1 MLIVLYIA
9 SIAIYLIARPRWKF
23 IGPSLFDSYLIGVA
37 LFVVGTML
45 LGFGADIRV
54 ESVRTI
60 GLVAGIFSL
69 LGGALWGVLLR
80 RPIHNLKF
88 WSWIREIEMAAT
100 ERSIVTAG
108 LLVSAAVCVAYVGAI
123 LASPGLRALIVD
135 GLQHRMSTPWRL
147 GITDGHYG
155 YFGVGYVKQFRD
167 IAIPVL
173 CGAIIL
179 IGEPRARWPFWI
191 GILAGLAAILITQER
206 LIVIEFALCL
216 FGSYVVGAAL
226 GRRPWR
232 VVPLPQAVGVLIVLV
247 GLTGLMTVWLGR
259 LPANPPQQHAA
270 VAVAPVGVS
279 RSPVPAAAANS
290 PASAP
295 QQEGAIV
302 VAAAPAVV
310 PTQQETA
317 APADAPV
324 GVPPQQKALVAGA
337 DVGGEGDSKLLN
349 LASEIVIG
357 LASRSVTI
365 VPQENVETYH
375 YWADQSPVYG
385 RGWLSL
391 VVGLLPGRQTD
402 ISNQLST
409 RLYGGGSNSPLALA
423 TDLYYN
429 WGVTGVALFSALFGL
444 GFLALDIAL
453 TRRRS
458 ATLATAKIYLFC
470 SIPTM
475 YNFSVSCCTAAP
487 SPSCC

>member
-135 GLQHRMSTPWRL
+135 GVQHRMSTPWRL

-216 FGSYVVGAAL
+216 FRL
-226 GRRPWR
+226 LCGRRGAGPPTLAR
-232 VVPLPQAVGVLIVLV
+232 GSSPPGRRGVDRS
-247 GLTGLMTVWLGR
+247 GR
-259 LPANPPQQHAA
+259 IDRPDDGVARPASSQ
-270 VAVAPVGVS
+270 S
-279 RSPVPAAAANS
+279 AAAACCGGGR
-290 PASAP
+290 P
-295 QQEGAIV
+295 GRRIAI
-302 VAAAPAVV
+302 
-310 PTQQETA
+310 
-317 APADAPV
+317 
-324 GVPPQQKALVAGA
+324 AGA
-337 DVGGEGDSKLLN
+337 CGGGE
-349 LASEIVIG
+349 
-357 LASRSVTI
+357 
-365 VPQENVETYH
+365 
-375 YWADQSPVYG
+375 
-385 RGWLSL
+385 
-391 VVGLLPGRQTD
+391 
-402 ISNQLST
+402 
-409 RLYGGGSNSPLALA
+409 
-423 TDLYYN
+423 
-429 WGVTGVALFSALFGL
+429 FS
-444 GFLALDIAL
+444 
-453 TRRRS
+453 
-458 ATLATAKIYLFC
+458 C
-470 SIPTM
+470 
-475 YNFSVSCCTAAP
+475 
-487 SPSCC
+487 